1 LSKVKDDPSFIENR
15 RKELQFFINKLY
27 FHEQIGKSEEFKHFI
42 NYSIFDDKYYE
53 NLPKKFSY
61 PECQKVENEK
71 GYWSKGVRKFSNY
84 FSKSK
89 DNQKSEY
96 EKNILLRG
104 EEFKSKTTEYMNLLK
119 EIKTLYETADEEMN
133 EYKTISNNLLYLKDN
148 DSSYSKNEND
158 INKIKFDEL
167 AELNNNFSVILSNNS
182 TIYLSEIIDKL
193 NGCILEVEG
202 INRAIERYATYL
214 KEYKKIQEIDVKN
227 NSYVIEE
234 KARAQNDKIEF
245 EKSLG
250 DDIQKYDKENKKIY
264 EEIIDSINMY
274 IKTMAESNDEV
285 FENSQYWSRNESN

>member
-1 LSKVKDDPSFIENR
+1 
-15 RKELQFFINKLY
+15 
-27 FHEQIGKSEEFKHFI
+27 
-42 NYSIFDDKYYE
+42 
-53 NLPKKFSY
+53 
-61 PECQKVENEK
+61 
-71 GYWSKGVRKFSNY
+71 
-84 FSKSK
+84 
-89 DNQKSEY
+89 
-96 EKNILLRG
+96 
-104 EEFKSKTTEYMNLLK
+104 
-119 EIKTLYETADEEMN
+119 MN

-202 INRAIERYATYL
+202 INRAIERYANYI

-245 EKSLG
+245 KKSLG